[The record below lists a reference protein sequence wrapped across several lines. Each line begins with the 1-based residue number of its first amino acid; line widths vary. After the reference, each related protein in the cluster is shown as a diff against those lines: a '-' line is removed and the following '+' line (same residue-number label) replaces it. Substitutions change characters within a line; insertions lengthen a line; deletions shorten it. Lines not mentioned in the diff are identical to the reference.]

1 MKHQISTSTAPA
13 VSVSYMTD
21 PTAVRDSMQVID
33 QDVISLGQKPFLA
46 KRVMVKLENSV
57 LLFQQTSH
65 RVRSHTTVGSNM
77 MAYAAIGPRAK
88 GTLDGI
94 RMRPELLIIA
104 APGSEGEMVVD
115 AGYSSVSLLIPPEDL
130 LDHLSVRGRGD
141 EFFMPNRADFLRIGG
156 LGTRPYF
163 DLGKRITQSAERQP
177 KLFNDNES
185 VRIAAYTEILESLL
199 TTLDHKSDFKL
210 TPEDRRTQNYSRII
224 KTVEDH
230 LWSDAENRLYVSD
243 LCSAAGVSERT
254 LQYAFYEVL
263 GTTPMAYIKIVRL
276 HQARAELRAASSRDT
291 TVSAI
296 ALNWG
301 FWHFGDFSQAYKKCF
316 QEMPSETLKKQSI
329 NE

>member
-1 MKHQISTSTAPA
+1 MSIKIPQTVSVQSGSMKHQISTSTAPA

-130 LDHLSVRGRGD
+130 LDHLSARGRGD
-141 EFFMPNRADFLRIGG
+141 EFFMPNRADFLRIRG
-156 LGTRPYF
+156 LGTRPYSF
-163 DLGKRITQSAERQP
+163 DFDSTLMRPVPTQPGGIPFLLASHHRAQSPAQIRRAARLGAGIIS
-177 KLFNDNES
+177 
-185 VRIAAYTEILESLL
+185 I
-199 TTLDHKSDFKL
+199 SD
-210 TPEDRRTQNYSRII
+210 TPEEFAQVVGQVQE
-224 KTVEDH
+224 KA
-230 LWSDAENRLYVSD
+230 AEFGADCR
-243 LCSAAGVSERT
+243 ASEQT
-254 LQYAFYEVL
+254 
-263 GTTPMAYIKIVRL
+263 
-276 HQARAELRAASSRDT
+276 
-291 TVSAI
+291 
-296 ALNWG
+296 
-301 FWHFGDFSQAYKKCF
+301 
-316 QEMPSETLKKQSI
+316 
-329 NE
+329 